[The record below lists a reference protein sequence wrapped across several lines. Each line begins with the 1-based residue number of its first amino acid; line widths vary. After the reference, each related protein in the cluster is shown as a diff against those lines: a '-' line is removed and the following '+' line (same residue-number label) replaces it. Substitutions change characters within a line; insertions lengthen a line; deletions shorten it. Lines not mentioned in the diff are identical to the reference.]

1 MAAIPAAEEADL
13 VEREREVRA
22 LEALLDSALA
32 GEARVALIEGP
43 AGIGKSRLLQL
54 ARRRGEAAGAL
65 TLSARSSELE
75 REFPYGVV
83 RQLFESELADPAVGE
98 RALAGSAGAA
108 RPVFESLEPAP
119 AAEAGDAS
127 FATLH
132 GLFWLMLNLAADR
145 PLVLVVDDL
154 HWCDRP
160 SLRFLAY
167 ITRRLEGL
175 PVLLGVTLRTTEPGA
190 DPALLSEI
198 ANDLATSAVRPGPL
212 TDDAVGSL
220 VHAALGGEAADTFC
234 AAVHTATGG
243 NPLLVRQLLR
253 ALEAEGVQPDAA
265 SAGVVREI
273 GPAAVARTVL
283 VRLAR
288 LPREALAVARA
299 VAVLGEGAS
308 LAAVAALADVDEDA
322 VAQAAGTLARA
333 EILRPEPPLGFVH
346 ALVRDA
352 VYREMPHSER
362 GLWHARA
369 VAALREL
376 GAPANQIAAQLLSV
390 PPRGEPDVAALLHD
404 AGRAAFARGAPDSA
418 IGLLERALAE
428 PPAPERRAAILL
440 DLGLA
445 ATLVDGRAASVH
457 LRAAYEELDDVEV
470 RARTAVVLTQ
480 LLTFTG
486 APEESYAI
494 GKRAMAQLGPEL
506 RDVRRRLEAQAVV
519 AVQWGGGLL
528 GELDA
533 LVAHPAGIDEPG
545 AGARMLESM
554 IALNLAYKAHPVED
568 SVRLIQ
574 RACADGSMIE
584 EDDGLFAAAALI
596 VLGLA
601 DRDEA
606 LDAADAM
613 LERAHRRGSQF
624 GLLGVSL
631 WRGWLHLRRG
641 ELDDAAA
648 SIRTAQEEL
657 AAWHGTSG
665 GDVYAAAHH
674 ARVQIEQGN
683 FEGAWRT
690 LDQGLREQ
698 LWTSLEATRWWL
710 AIECELLL
718 ASARPEEALERSER
732 LRIEHPH
739 IANPLASTWRSP
751 QARALH
757 RLGRTAEALAV
768 AEENLA
774 IARGYGGPSAVSQAA
789 RELGEM
795 RGDDGLELLG
805 EAVAVVE
812 GTPARLELA
821 KSLAALGRALRH
833 ARRPSDAREPL
844 RRALE
849 LADACGAAGLA
860 EDVRTE
866 LYAAGARPRTAALS
880 GAGALTASERRI
892 AALAAEGSSN
902 RDIAQTLFVTP
913 KTVEVHL
920 SNVYR
925 KLGIRSRRE
934 LAGALA

>member
-65 TLSARSSELE
+65 TLTARSSELE

-198 ANDLATSAVRPGPL
+198 ANDLATSTVRPGPL

-376 GAPANQIAAQLLSV
+376 GAPANQVAAQLLSV
-390 PPRGEPDVAALLHD
+390 PPRGEPEVAALLHD
-404 AGRAAFARGAPDSA
+404 AGRAAFARGAPDAA
-418 IGLLERALAE
+418 IGLLRRALDE
-428 PPAPERRAAILL
+428 PPAPERRAGILL

-445 ATLVDGRAASVH
+445 EILVDGRAAVEH
-457 LRAAYEELDDVEV
+457 LRAAYEELTDPFA
-470 RARTAVVLTQ
+470 RAQTAVMLTQ
-480 LLTFTG
+480 VLTFTA
-486 APEESYAI
+486 APDESHATA
-494 GKRAMAQLGPEL
+494 RQAMAELPPEL
-506 RDVRRRLEAQAVV
+506 LDLRRRMQAQLAV
-519 AVQWGGGLL
+519 AVQWGAGRLD
-528 GELDA
+528 ELDE
-533 LVAHPAGIDEPG
+533 LVQYRHGLDEPG
-545 AGARMLESM
+545 AGARMLEA
-554 IALNLAYKAHPVED
+554 ITALHLVYRAEPCAD
-568 SVRLIQ
+568 SVALIE
-574 RACADGSMIE
+574 RASADGSLLE
-584 EDDGLFAAAALI
+584 EDEGLFTAV
-596 VLGLA
+596 VLMVHTMA
-601 DRDEA
+601 DREEA
-606 LDAADAM
+606 LDYVEQM
-613 LERAHRRGSQF
+613 LRRSHRRGSQF
-624 GLLGVSL
+624 GMLAVSV
-631 WRGWLHLRRG
+631 WRGWMHFCRG
-641 ELDDAAA
+641 ELVDASDSLRAA
-648 SIRTAQEEL
+648 REEL
-657 AAWHGTSG
+657 EAWHGAAG
-665 GDVYAAAHH
+665 GDLYAAAHYG
-674 ARVQIEQGN
+674 RTLFERGDL
-683 FEGAWRT
+683 EGAQRIF
-690 LDQGLREQ
+690 DPAMREQ
-698 LWTSLEATRWWL
+698 MWTSLEGSRWWNGV
-710 AIECELLL
+710 ECDLLL
-718 ASARPEEALERSER
+718 ATGRAEEALALSQRM
-732 LRIEHPH
+732 RIEQPH
-739 IANPLASTWRSP
+739 VENPAAVTWRSP

-757 RLGRTAEALAV
+757 RLGRTEEALTV
-768 AEENLA
+768 AAENVE
-774 IARGYGGPSAVSQAA
+774 IARRYGAPSTVGRAL
-789 RELGEM
+789 RELGEL
-795 RGDDGLELLG
+795 RGDDGLDELA
-805 EAVAVVE
+805 ESVALIE

-833 ARRPSDAREPL
+833 ARRPSEAREPL

-892 AALAAEGSSN
+892 AALASEGSSN